1 MRIRDFDTPVMD
13 KVYDTEVALD
23 ERYVGETP
31 ALTKVFDLFCKFRD
45 KYSDNIVRKSLNM
58 AGDKDLEAF
67 CDACAELWGFDSCSM
82 IIKQANIFQFATFS
96 VDMRVD
102 LPSDKESMVEYGPN
116 GVRFK
121 SKYHVHLVTIGFTG
135 LLMNAKFT
143 NREVFAVFLHEV
155 GHSFQS
161 ATNGQMNSLNQV
173 NNIITYFR
181 VFLDLLNN
189 PVEGVKEM
197 LELMFAS
204 NGVMGVVS
212 HGYKAIVKNPVG
224 KALANVLG
232 AFSGIFDD
240 VFYGAIFA
248 ARAVLT
254 PASFIPNL
262 VASITKLLFPTIL
275 VHGYGGEQMADSFAG
290 DLGFGPDLSSAF
302 LKSSKYGHDLDIV
315 NKIPVLNAVV
325 DLWCLPFEMI
335 LRGFNE
341 HPTDGARIRGMVDIM
356 ENDLKKGY
364 FDPKAKKALERDIK
378 ALEKTVADFEDD
390 MRAHPFRYRQ
400 IFSSSMLSLI
410 YNSGGGFKYNLLRA
424 DHSGEKQKAYERS
437 KAQGN
442 VIKL

>member
-1 MRIRDFDTPVMD
+1 
-13 KVYDTEVALD
+13 
-23 ERYVGETP
+23 
-31 ALTKVFDLFCKFRD
+31 
-45 KYSDNIVRKSLNM
+45 
-58 AGDKDLEAF
+58 
-67 CDACAELWGFDSCSM
+67 M

-96 VDMRVD
+96 LDMRVD

-161 ATNGQMNSLNQV
+161 ATNGQMHSLNQA
-173 NNIITYFR
+173 NNIIMYFCI
-181 VFLDLLNN
+181 FLDLLNN
-189 PVEGVKEM
+189 PVEGIKET

-212 HGYKAIVKNPVG
+212 HGYQAIVKTPVG

-240 VFYGAIFA
+240 VFYGAIFS
-248 ARAVLT
+248 ARAILT

-315 NKIPVLNAVV
+315 NKIPVLNAIV
-325 DLWCLPFEMI
+325 DL
-335 LRGFNE
+335 
-341 HPTDGARIRGMVDIM
+341 
-356 ENDLKKGY
+356 
-364 FDPKAKKALERDIK
+364 
-378 ALEKTVADFEDD
+378 
-390 MRAHPFRYRQ
+390 
-400 IFSSSMLSLI
+400 
-410 YNSGGGFKYNLLRA
+410 
-424 DHSGEKQKAYERS
+424 
-437 KAQGN
+437 
-442 VIKL
+442 